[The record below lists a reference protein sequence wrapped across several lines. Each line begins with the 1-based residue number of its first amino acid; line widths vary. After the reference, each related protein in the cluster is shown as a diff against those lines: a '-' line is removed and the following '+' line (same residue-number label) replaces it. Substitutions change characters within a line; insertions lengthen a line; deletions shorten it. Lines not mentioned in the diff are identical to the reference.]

1 MEKEENKDFLTT
13 QIITYLGNKRS
24 LIGKIEK
31 EVEEIENIKNKRV
44 LEDVKN
50 SIKTDNLEEYVKA
63 VKNNSSADITSEEIA
78 AGLLK
83 KIREN

>member
-1 MEKEENKDFLTT
+1 
-13 QIITYLGNKRS
+13 
-24 LIGKIEK
+24 
-31 EVEEIENIKNKRV
+31 
-44 LEDVKN
+44 
-50 SIKTDNLEEYVKA
+50 LEEYVKA